1 MCQFSEFYNKHKDK
15 LFGYL
20 LRRTGDPYLSK
31 DIVQESFTRY
41 LEAYGGKACNTTL
54 LFVIARNLLVDHH
67 RSDKPRVLF
76 SENHRD
82 QRNPEDHL
90 IVREEYRRILCAM
103 EKLDVTERDLMALV
117 VGSRISYFEIAE
129 ITGYSVSNV
138 KIKVHRARAK
148 LRQLLEEA
156 DSETFLNHPSQRQQ
170 KIDRGAVRD
179 VKKL

>member
-1 MCQFSEFYNKHKDK
+1 MSQFSEFYKNNRNK

-20 LRRTGDPYLSK
+20 LRRTGLPSLSK

-41 LEAYGGKACNTTL
+41 LEAYGGKTSNTTL
-54 LFVIARNLLVDHH
+54 LFVIARNLLVDYH
-67 RSDKPRVLF
+67 RNHKPNVLF

-103 EKLDVTERDLMALV
+103 EKLDDIERDLMALV
-117 VGSRISYFEIAE
+117 VGSRISYYEIAE

-138 KIKVHRARAK
+138 KIKVHRARTK
-148 LRQLLEEA
+148 LRQFLVEA
-156 DSETFLNHPSQRQQ
+156 DPETFSNKPSQAQ
-170 KIDRGAVRD
+170 
-179 VKKL
+179 